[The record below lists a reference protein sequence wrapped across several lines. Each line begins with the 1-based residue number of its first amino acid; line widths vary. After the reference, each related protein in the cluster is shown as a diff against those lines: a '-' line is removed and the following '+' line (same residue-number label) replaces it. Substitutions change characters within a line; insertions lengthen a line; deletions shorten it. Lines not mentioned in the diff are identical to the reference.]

1 MNVTAIILCGG
12 KERRFGSSKAEAVVG
27 GKRIIDRLT
36 ERLTLISK
44 QILVVTSLEKKDIIL
59 TNQAQ
64 IVVDKFP
71 GRGPLGG
78 VYTGLMAAENQ
89 YSIVVGCDNP
99 FINNRLL
106 QYMVS
111 LTNNYDAVIPRL
123 GKDMIEALHS
133 VYSKSCV
140 PVMQQALEENRLS
153 IYKIIDRL
161 NVRYIH
167 REEYLPIDP
176 RMLSFF
182 NINFPDDLARANRIA
197 LTEDTT
203 GFLPGD
209 DNVPPPPAP
218 SAP

>member
-1 MNVTAIILCGG
+1 MNVTAIVLCGG
-12 KERRFGSSKAEAVVG
+12 KERRFGSSKADAVVG
-27 GKRIIDRLT
+27 GKRIIDRIT
-36 ERLTLISK
+36 ERLKPLAN
-44 QILVVTSLEKKDIIL
+44 QILIVTSLEKKDLPI

-64 IVVDKFP
+64 IVVDKYP

-78 VYTGLMAAENQ
+78 VYTGLLASENK

-111 LTNNYDAVIPRL
+111 LTDNYDAVIPRL

-133 VYSKSCV
+133 IYSKSCL

-153 IYKIIDRL
+153 IYKIIDHL
-161 NVRYIH
+161 NVRYVH
-167 REEYLPIDP
+167 RDEYQAIDP

-182 NINFPDDLARANRIA
+182 NINFPDDLTRANRIA
-197 LTEDTT
+197 LTEDTS
-203 GFLPGD
+203 GFLHGS
-209 DNVPPPPAP
+209 NNLPPPTAPAVP
-218 SAP
+218 

>member
-1 MNVTAIILCGG
+1 MSVTSIVLCGG
-12 KERRFGSSKAEAVVG
+12 KERRFGSSKADAVVG
-27 GKRIIDRLT
+27 GKRIIDRLI
-36 ERLTLISK
+36 ERLKPISS
-44 QILVVTSLEKKDIIL
+44 QILVVTSPEKKDSFL
-59 TNQAQ
+59 TDQAQ

-71 GRGPLGG
+71 GKGPLGG
-78 VYTGLMAAENQ
+78 VYTGLLAAENR
-89 YSIVVGCDNP
+89 YSVVVGCDNP

-106 QYMVS
+106 QYMIG
-111 LTNNYDAVIPRL
+111 LTDNYDAVIPRL

-133 VYSKSCV
+133 VYSKSCI

-161 NVRYIH
+161 NVRYVH

-203 GFLPGD
+203 GFFHGD
-209 DNVPPPPAP
+209 DNAPPPTAPAVP
-218 SAP
+218 

>member
-12 KERRFGSSKAEAVVG
+12 KERRFGSSKADAIVG

-36 ERLTLISK
+36 ERLKFISN
-44 QILVVTSLEKKDIIL
+44 QILVVTSPEKKDTPL
-59 TNQAQ
+59 TGQAQ
-64 IVVDKFP
+64 IVIDKYP
-71 GRGPLGG
+71 GKGPLGG
-78 VYTGLMAAENQ
+78 VYTGLLAAENQ

-111 LTNNYDAVIPRL
+111 LTNSYDAVIPRL

-133 VYSKSCV
+133 IYSRSCI

-161 NVRYIH
+161 NVRYVH
-167 REEYLPIDP
+167 REEYLPLDP

-182 NINFPDDLARANRIA
+182 NINFAEDLERANRIA

-203 GFLPGD
+203 GFLPGG
-209 DNVPPPPAP
+209 DNAPPPPAP

>member
-1 MNVTAIILCGG
+1 MNVTAIVLCGG
-12 KERRFGSSKAEAVVG
+12 KERRFGSSKAAAVVG
-27 GKRIIDRLT
+27 GKRIIDRIT
-36 ERLTLISK
+36 ERLKPISS
-44 QILVVTSLEKKDIIL
+44 QILLITSSEKKNDPI
-59 TNQAQ
+59 TDQAQ

-71 GRGPLGG
+71 GKGPLGG

-106 QYMVS
+106 QHMVN
-111 LTNNYDAVIPRL
+111 LTEHYDAVIPRL

-133 VYSKSCV
+133 VYSKSCI

-161 NVRYIH
+161 NVRYVH

-197 LTEDTT
+197 LNEDTT
-203 GFLPGD
+203 GFLYGD
-209 DNVPPPPAP
+209 DNALPPPAP
-218 SAP
+218 SKP